1 MPGLELDVISNST
14 TSQPNNLTDP
24 RPLGTPAVEQYQLF
38 HRLPLEGTHV
48 QSKAR
53 YRGPMAKI
61 QGLEDLLA
69 ALNAGETIPGGSP
82 HHAAMLAASQESLR
96 VTATLNGRYNSP
108 AEVRTLMSE
117 LTGCQVPDSF
127 QLFPPF
133 SADFGK
139 NISFGED
146 VFVNSGCRF
155 QDQGGI
161 DIGDGSLIGHNAVIT
176 TLNHDLLPSRRADM
190 HPARVVI
197 GRGVWFGANVTVLP
211 GVSIGDG
218 AVVGAG
224 AVVTKDVPAGAV
236 VVGVPAKQVGT
247 APEG

>member
-1 MPGLELDVISNST
+1 MPEIPGLD
-14 TSQPNNLTDP
+14 
-24 RPLGTPAVEQYQLF
+24 
-38 HRLPLEGTHV
+38 
-48 QSKAR
+48 
-53 YRGPMAKI
+53 
-61 QGLEDLLA
+61 DLLV

-82 HHAAMLAASQESLR
+82 HHAAMHATSQESLR
-96 VTATLNGRYNSP
+96 ITAELNGRYHSP
-108 AEVRTLMSE
+108 ADVRSLMSD
-117 LTGCQVPDSF
+117 LTGSEVPESF
-127 QLFPPF
+127 SLFPPF

-139 NISFGED
+139 NIRFGKD

-161 DIGDGSLIGHNAVIT
+161 EIGDGSLIGHNAVIT
-176 TLNHDLLPSRRADM
+176 TLNHDLSPSRRADM

-197 GRGVWFGANVTVLP
+197 SLGVWFGSNVTVLP
-211 GVSIGDG
+211 GVTIGDG

-247 APEG
+247 VPAE

>member
-1 MPGLELDVISNST
+1 
-14 TSQPNNLTDP
+14 
-24 RPLGTPAVEQYQLF
+24 
-38 HRLPLEGTHV
+38 
-48 QSKAR
+48 
-53 YRGPMAKI
+53 MAEI
-61 QGLEDLLA
+61 QGLHKLLA
-69 ALNAGETIPGGSP
+69 ALNSGETISGGSP
-82 HHAAMLAASQESLR
+82 HHEAMHAASQESLR
-96 VTATLNGRYNSP
+96 ITAELNGSYHSS
-108 AEVRTLMSE
+108 EGVRALMSE
-117 LTGCQVPDSF
+117 LTGCDVPESL

-139 NISFGED
+139 NIRFGEN
-146 VFVNSGCRF
+146 VFINSGCRF

-161 DIGDGSLIGHNAVIT
+161 EIGAGSLIGHNAVIT
-176 TLNHDLLPSRRADM
+176 TLNHDILPSRRSDM

-211 GVSIGDG
+211 GLSIGDG

-247 APEG
+247 VPEE